1 MASNSE
7 KGRTAVA
14 VRPATLNAL
23 TDRLGITIQR
33 REEIRVWSMSGVERL
48 FLADAETAILK
59 YAIEV
64 FAAEPRILEH
74 AARHRAPVPRLWA
87 DLSQDD
93 GSVVM
98 IMEDLGPQVREATLA
113 DAATAAVAVH
123 KCPPPLHGPVLNA
136 NGLADL
142 PSRALGWLDALQET
156 DRWPGANDFRRDLG
170 KLEKVARRRA
180 GGAAIPPYGMCHS
193 EFHPTSIHIGPGER
207 LAIMD
212 WARAYT
218 GNGLL
223 DLVSWQGTPEPL
235 DLEAV
240 SELITAYVAAG
251 GPPEATADRGGLPA
265 HVWASGWDKL
275 WIVEWF
281 LESTFRWGD
290 PADDQSV
297 RQAISVHLAEAVECL
312 T

>member
-1 MASNSE
+1 
-7 KGRTAVA
+7 
-14 VRPATLNAL
+14 LNAL
-23 TDRLGITIQR
+23 TDRLGITIRR

-48 FLADAETAILK
+48 FLADAGTAILK
-59 YAIEV
+59 YAVEV
-64 FAAEPRILEH
+64 FAAEPRILRH
-74 AARHRAPVPRLWA
+74 AAHHGAPVPSLWA

-93 GSVVM
+93 GSTVM
-98 IMEDLGPQVREATLA
+98 IMEDLGPQIREANLR

-123 KCPPPLHGPVLNA
+123 ECPSFPSGPVLDTE
-136 NGLADL
+136 GLADL
-142 PSRALGWLDALQET
+142 PTRALRWLGALQENG
-156 DRWPGANDFRRDLG
+156 RWSGAQEFRRDLG
-170 KLEKVARRRA
+170 RLEKVARRRA
-180 GGAAIPPYGMCHS
+180 SGAEIPPFGMCHS
-193 EFHPTSIHIGPGER
+193 EFHPTSIHVGAGDR
-207 LAIMD
+207 LTVMD

-218 GNGLL
+218 GSGLL
-223 DLVSWQGTPEPL
+223 DLVSWQGTPKPL
-235 DLEAV
+235 NLDAV

-290 PADDQSV
+290 PADDQATA
-297 RQAISVHLAEAVECL
+297 QAIGVHLAEAVECL